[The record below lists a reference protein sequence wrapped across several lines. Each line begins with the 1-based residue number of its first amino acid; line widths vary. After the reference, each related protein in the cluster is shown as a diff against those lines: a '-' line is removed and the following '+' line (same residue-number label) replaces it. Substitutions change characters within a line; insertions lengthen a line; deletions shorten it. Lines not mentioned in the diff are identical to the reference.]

1 MLTMPTYSVLKIDHK
16 TLNTFCL
23 RVTRPS
29 SPIKSGQCFNV
40 GIPGMDVNR
49 EYSMYSAADAP
60 YLEFLIRAVDDGLVS
75 SKLQKIN
82 VGDPLEIDG
91 PYGEFC
97 ISSKDLNS
105 KFIFIGSGTGIAPFH
120 SFVKTYPTLD
130 YKIIHGIRY
139 ANEAYDASEYSKDK
153 YIACISKN
161 VNGQSMRVTDYLK
174 ENPVPLDSI
183 IYLCG
188 NRNMIIDAVQIL
200 LDQGVNGDQVVS
212 EVFF

>member
-1 MLTMPTYSVLKIDHK
+1 MSTYSVLKIEHK
-16 TLNTFCL
+16 TQNTFCL
-23 RVTRPS
+23 RITRPS
-29 SPIKSGQCFNV
+29 TLIKSGQCFNV
-40 GIPGMDVNR
+40 GIPGMDINR

-75 SKLQKIN
+75 TKLQKLN

-97 ISSKDLNS
+97 ISPKNINS
-105 KFIFIGSGTGIAPFH
+105 KFVFIGSGTGIAPFH
-120 SFVKTYPTLD
+120 SFTKTYPNLD
-130 YKIIHGIRY
+130 YKIIHGVRY
-139 ANEAYDASEYSKDK
+139 ANEVYDSNDYSKEK
-153 YIACISKN
+153 YIPCISKN
-161 VNGQSMRVTDYLK
+161 VHGQSMRVTDYLK
-174 ENPVPLDSI
+174 ANPVSLDSI

-200 LDQGVNGDQVVS
+200 LDQGVNGDQVFS